1 MHTLNN
7 LSEISIKS
15 ERLILAPLSMD
26 YEEIITKEFVGD
38 ITKYMFERP
47 TNTKCA
53 WDFIKKT
60 LR

>member
-53 WDFIKKT
+53 
-60 LR
+60 